1 MFYDYVRALLGSP
14 QALKNTKLKLL
25 KQQSSLH
32 LTHFYNKDIPRHVRT
47 GEWPYIYGQ
56 KINSL
61 PIWICGWNKGISLPK
76 RYILTAQNSCEVG
89 YTSCNLWPSTSTDRS
104 RNGRLVQPQVFTTR
118 NGRLFLALCSA
129 VLKRRWTYPDL
140 RSDEE
145 KYSKY
150 HHDMT
155 IWTHFRTNS

>member
-25 KQQSSLH
+25 KPQSSLH

-56 KINSL
+56 KIHSL
-61 PIWICGWNKGISLPK
+61 PIWICVEIRGFPFPS

-104 RNGRLVQPQVFTTR
+104 RNGRLVQHKFSQQEMEGFVKRPQRCFEAKVDKPRTYVVMRKNIR
-118 NGRLFLALCSA
+118 NITIIWQFFHF
-129 VLKRRWTYPDL
+129 
-140 RSDEE
+140 RSD
-145 KYSKY
+145 S
-150 HHDMT
+150 
-155 IWTHFRTNS
+155 

>member
-56 KINSL
+56 KINTL
-61 PIWICGWNKGISLPK
+61 PIWICNWNKGISLPK
-76 RYILTAQNSCEVG
+76 PLHFDGPKLV
-89 YTSCNLWPSTSTDRS
+89 W
-104 RNGRLVQPQVFTTR
+104 GRLYFWQIHLYRPISKRVGWFSATSFHNQEMEGFFWR
-118 NGRLFLALCSA
+118 CLALFW
-129 VLKRRWTYPDL
+129 KRRWTYPDL

-155 IWTHFRTNS
+155 IWTHFQSDS